1 MTKHPKVTASVL
13 AIALIIVAGA
23 VRADGDDVSTIT
35 HGGDTYIAGGQVNE
49 TIRSTGDAF
58 VSARTVEA
66 RGEADQDLHV
76 AGLDVSIGTDV
87 AGDIYAAG
95 MTVVVRG
102 AVDQDL
108 TVAGFSIR
116 TERDATTKGNARLFG
131 NSVTIEGPIEGASV
145 SYTHL
150 TLPTKA

>member
-1 MTKHPKVTASVL
+1 M
-13 AIALIIVAGA
+13 
-23 VRADGDDVSTIT
+23 
-35 HGGDTYIAGGQVNE
+35 NE

-76 AGLDVSIGTDV
+76 AGLDVSICTDV

-102 AVDQDL
+102 AVVQDL
-108 TVAGFSIR
+108 TVAWFSIR
-116 TERDATTKGNARLFG
+116 T
-131 NSVTIEGPIEGASV
+131 
-145 SYTHL
+145 
-150 TLPTKA
+150 